1 MPVDDRTLALLEHS
15 HEVTCLVD
23 LAGAVTWVAPSVVNE
38 FGYTPEDYRA
48 LAPADLFHPDDA
60 SALERAYERLRASP
74 DEPVTLRYRLRHK
87 NGRWRWIEATAINRL
102 AHPELHAIVLHQ
114 RDVTDRHQLE
124 ERVQQAH
131 KMDAVGRLA
140 GGIAH
145 DFNNMLSAISGF
157 TNLAMGRLG
166 AGDPVREELAE
177 VLDAAARA
185 AMLTR
190 QLLAF
195 SRQQILQP
203 RVFDLAAE
211 VRKLE
216 PMLRRA
222 INEDIELR
230 VETPTEPVPVKADVA
245 QIEQVL
251 LNLVIN
257 ARDAMPMGGRLD
269 LVVGTAARS
278 NADVHAFAGAQPGPH
293 AALSVR
299 DSGQGMSTEVRE
311 RIFEPFYTTRPGS
324 SHGLGL
330 STVYGIIT
338 QSHGHLAVQSEP
350 GVGTE
355 FQVFLPLS
363 AEEVPEDLD
372 SVPPRP
378 SETRPETVLLVED
391 EASVR
396 RYASRVLR
404 SAGYQVLEASSGRE
418 ALGLAAAHAGAID
431 LLFTDVVMPGMSGP
445 QLAEKLAA
453 TRPGL
458 RILYTSGYAAN
469 VMEQHGVLDEAVDLV
484 EKPIAPQALLAKVRE
499 LLDRR
504 PATAGSGSR

>member
-1 MPVDDRTLALLEHS
+1 
-15 HEVTCLVD
+15 
-23 LAGAVTWVAPSVVNE
+23 
-38 FGYTPEDYRA
+38 
-48 LAPADLFHPDDA
+48 
-60 SALERAYERLRASP
+60 
-74 DEPVTLRYRLRHK
+74 
-87 NGRWRWIEATAINRL
+87 
-102 AHPELHAIVLHQ
+102 
-114 RDVTDRHQLE
+114 
-124 ERVQQAH
+124 
-131 KMDAVGRLA
+131 
-140 GGIAH
+140 
-145 DFNNMLSAISGF
+145 
-157 TNLAMGRLG
+157 
-166 AGDPVREELAE
+166 
-177 VLDAAARA
+177 
-185 AMLTR
+185 
-190 QLLAF
+190 
-195 SRQQILQP
+195 
-203 RVFDLAAE
+203 
-211 VRKLE
+211 
-216 PMLRRA
+216 
-222 INEDIELR
+222 
-230 VETPTEPVPVKADVA
+230 
-245 QIEQVL
+245 
-251 LNLVIN
+251 
-257 ARDAMPMGGRLD
+257 
-269 LVVGTAARS
+269 
-278 NADVHAFAGAQPGPH
+278 
-293 AALSVR
+293 
-299 DSGQGMSTEVRE
+299 
-311 RIFEPFYTTRPGS
+311 
-324 SHGLGL
+324 
-330 STVYGIIT
+330 
-338 QSHGHLAVQSEP
+338 VQSEP

>member
-1 MPVDDRTLALLEHS
+1 MSVDERTRALLEHS

-23 LAGAVTWVAPSVVNE
+23 AAGAVTWVSASVASVL
-38 FGYTPEDYRA
+38 GYAPEDYRA
-48 LAPADLFHPDDA
+48 LAPGELFHPDDA
-60 SALERAYERLRASP
+60 SALERTLERLRAAP
-74 DEPVTLRYRLRHK
+74 DEPATLRYRLRHK
-87 NGRWRWIEATAINRL
+87 NGRWRWIEATATNRL
-102 AHPELHAIVLHQ
+102 AHPELRAIVLHQ

-131 KMDAVGRLA
+131 KMDAIGRLA

-157 TNLAMGRLG
+157 TNLALGRL
-166 AGDPVREELAE
+166 APADPAREELAE

-230 VETPTEPVPVKADVA
+230 VETPADPVPVKADVS

-257 ARDAMPMGGRLD
+257 ARDAMPLGGRLE
-269 LVVGTAARS
+269 LVVGTAHRKD
-278 NADVHAFAGAQPGPH
+278 ADVHAFAGAQAGPH
-293 AALSVR
+293 ALLAVR

-330 STVYGIIT
+330 STVFGIIT
-338 QSHGHLAVQSEP
+338 QSHGHLTVQSEP
-350 GVGTE
+350 GEGTQ
-355 FQVFLPLS
+355 FQIFLPLS
-363 AEEVPEDLD
+363 AEDVPDELD
-372 SVPPRP
+372 SVPPRLAHA
-378 SETRPETVLLVED
+378 RQETVLLVED
-391 EASVR
+391 EAAVR

-404 SAGYQVLEASSGRE
+404 SAGYHVLEAASGRE
-418 ALGLAAAHAGAID
+418 ALGLAGTHAGVID

-453 TRPGL
+453 SRPGL
-458 RILYTSGYAAN
+458 RILYTSGYAAT

-499 LLDRR
+499 LLDRV
-504 PATAGSGSR
+504 PAPRAE